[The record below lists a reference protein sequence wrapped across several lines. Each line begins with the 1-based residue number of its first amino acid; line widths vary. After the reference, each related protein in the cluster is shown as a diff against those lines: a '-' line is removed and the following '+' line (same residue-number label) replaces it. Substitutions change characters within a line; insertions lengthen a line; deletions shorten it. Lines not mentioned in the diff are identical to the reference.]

1 MKSLDAS
8 LISAKMFL
16 NAAHPSSRVLPA
28 GTIMVLLF
36 LLTEASDTCRLHS
49 IRPKK
54 LQEPDYIQTT
64 RPAFSYHN
72 FGSHEVTVQ
81 LFKQQEMNLIQT
93 RKLGIAFVVT
103 AQLNKSQH
111 YQIFPPSRIYD
122 SIFEV

>member
-1 MKSLDAS
+1 
-8 LISAKMFL
+8 
-16 NAAHPSSRVLPA
+16 
-28 GTIMVLLF
+28 MVLLF

-49 IRPKK
+49 IRAKK